1 MLRRSRAEFENVRLQ
16 QPLATRVAR
25 VMLMMQDVDQLCH
38 RARKVEIV
46 VESTNPV
53 DVGFI
58 ILP

>member
-25 VMLMMQDVDQLCH
+25 VMLQDVDQLCH

-46 VESTNPV
+46 VESANPV

>member
-1 MLRRSRAEFENVRLQ
+1 
-16 QPLATRVAR
+16 
-25 VMLMMQDVDQLCH
+25 MLMMQDVDQLCH

-46 VESTNPV
+46 VESANPV